1 MSGVHKSE
9 RKEHKFE
16 VKDNAVILKRMIREL
31 SLIRNFGYRIREAKL
46 PGNWDEWSR
55 DSQARWMQEEAAR
68 IQRLRELDA
77 TFLARKRNTVERD
90 LEEMMHGIAK
100 ANSIK
105 RPRTIRECD
114 MRLEYQRKAIAAL
127 EALEIDLTDIM
138 DTVPINKN
146 WMTQVEPAIEKELQ
160 LIHGWIRGDAPA
172 RAAVE
177 AAEKK
182 RRGEIIQGAVSAIKD
197 EILGAVMAALGYY
210 DEG

>member
-9 RKEHKFE
+9 RKPHNFE
-16 VKDNAVILKRMIREL
+16 VKDHAVQLKRMIREL

-46 PGNWDEWSR
+46 PANWDEWSVSSR
-55 DSQARWMQEEAAR
+55 ARWMQEEAAR
-68 IQRLRELDA
+68 IERLRALDA
-77 TFLARKRNTVERD
+77 TFLARKRNAVERD

-100 ANSIK
+100 ANAIK
-105 RPRTIRECD
+105 RPRTIQECD
-114 MRLEYQRKAIAAL
+114 ERLKHQQAAIGAL
-127 EALEIDLTDIM
+127 ETLEIDLTDIM

-146 WMTQVEPAIEKELQ
+146 WMTQVEPAIERELA
-160 LIHGWIRGDAPA
+160 LIHGWIKGDAPT

-182 RRGEIIQGAVSAIKD
+182 RRGEIIQGAVGAMKD
-197 EILGAVMAALGYY
+197 EILKAIFLAMGYY